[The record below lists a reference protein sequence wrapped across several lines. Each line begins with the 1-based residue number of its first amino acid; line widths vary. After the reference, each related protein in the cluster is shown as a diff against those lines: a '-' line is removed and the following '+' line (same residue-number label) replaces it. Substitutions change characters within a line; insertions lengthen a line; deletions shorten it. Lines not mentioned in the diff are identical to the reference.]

1 MAGLVPAIH
10 DLPRSTKN
18 VDARDKPGHDEHK
31 PTVRAMSMTLPH
43 LTDAESFRAFRSA
56 SSQWLPVALDIARG
70 HGLDVGSPHVF
81 PTGTNLVIGLGDR
94 LILKIFPPL
103 LRAQFVSE
111 RASLM
116 QLASRLHVPIP
127 GIVAEGERDGWPYL
141 VITRLAGALG
151 SEVWPS
157 LPEDQKERVLRQI
170 GETIAAVQRVPLGEL
185 AQIEPRWDAFM
196 RAQMQGCKARHTRLG
211 LAPKF
216 LAGLDDLLRDAARL
230 IPMDAPPVI
239 LIGEY
244 IPENFLLAC
253 DDGEWSLKGLFDFG
267 DVLAGWRD
275 YDLLGPSAFMA
286 AGRPGRVRSLLEGFG
301 YPRPDDALK
310 RRLMALML
318 LHRASD
324 LNSHICIEGWQERAA
339 DLVELQELIWP
350 G

>member
-1 MAGLVPAIH
+1 MSKP
-10 DLPRSTKN
+10 LPQF
-18 VDARDKPGHDEHK
+18 
-31 PTVRAMSMTLPH
+31 
-43 LTDAESFRAFRSA
+43 TDAESFRAFRSDPP
-56 SSQWLPVALDIARG
+56 QWLPIALDIARS
-70 HGLDVGSPHVF
+70 HGLDTTAPHVF
-81 PTGTNLVIGLGDR
+81 ATGTNLVVGLGEG

-111 RASLM
+111 RGSLT
-116 QLASRLHVPIP
+116 QLKGRLHLPIP
-127 GIVAEGERDGWPYL
+127 EIVAEGMRDGWPYL
-141 VITRLAGALG
+141 VITRLAGTLG
-151 SEVWPS
+151 SEAWPQ
-157 LPEDQKERVLRQI
+157 LPEGQKERLLRQI
-170 GETIAAVQRVPLGEL
+170 GETIAAVQAAPLGPL
-185 AQIEPRWDAFM
+185 AQIEPRWGDFM

-216 LAGLDDLLRDAARL
+216 LSGLDDLLRDAAEL

-253 DDGEWSLKGLFDFG
+253 HDDQWSLKGLFDFG

-301 YPRPDDALK
+301 YAKPDFALK

-324 LNSHICIEGWQERAA
+324 LNSHICIKGWQEKAG
-339 DLVELQELIWP
+339 DLVELQDLIWAD
-350 G
+350 

>member
-1 MAGLVPAIH
+1 MTNVTPQELPAFA
-10 DLPRSTKN
+10 
-18 VDARDKPGHDEHK
+18 DAQ
-31 PTVRAMSMTLPH
+31 
-43 LTDAESFRAFRSA
+43 SFRAWRSDPPR
-56 SSQWLPVALDIARG
+56 WLPIALDIARG
-70 HGLDVGSPHVF
+70 HGFDSRSPQVF
-81 PTGTNLVIGLGDR
+81 PTGTNLVVGLDDR

-111 RASLM
+111 RGSLT
-116 QLASRLHVPIP
+116 QLAGRLHLPIP
-127 GIVAEGERDGWPYL
+127 EIVAEGERDGWPYL
-141 VITRLAGALG
+141 IITRLSGTLG
-151 SEVWPS
+151 SEVWPLLS
-157 LPEDQKERVLRQI
+157 EAQKERVLRQI
-170 GETIAAVQRVPLGEL
+170 GETIAAVQRAPLGSL
-185 AQIEPRWDAFM
+185 GRIEPRWDEFM
-196 RAQMQGCKARHTRLG
+196 RRQMQGCRSRHERLG

-216 LAGLDDLLRDAARL
+216 LAGLDELLREAAEL

-253 DDGEWSLKGLFDFG
+253 HDGEWSLGGLFDFG
-267 DVLAGWRD
+267 DVLMGWRD

-301 YPRPDDALK
+301 YSKLDFALK

-324 LNSHICIEGWQERAA
+324 LNSHICIEGWQEKAN
-339 DLVELQELIWP
+339 DLVELQDLIWP

>member
-1 MAGLVPAIH
+1 
-10 DLPRSTKN
+10 
-18 VDARDKPGHDEHK
+18 
-31 PTVRAMSMTLPH
+31 MTLSN
-43 LTDAESFRAFRSA
+43 LTDAESFRAFRSD
-56 SSQWLPVALDIARG
+56 SSRWLPIAIDIARS
-70 HGLDVGSPHVF
+70 HGLDVSTPHVF
-81 PTGTNLVIGLGDR
+81 VTGTNLVVGLGDR
-94 LILKIFPPL
+94 LVVKIFPPL

-111 RASLM
+111 RGSLT
-116 QLASRLHVPIP
+116 QLAGRLPLPIP
-127 GIVAEGERDGWPYL
+127 EIVAEGVRDGWPYL
-141 VITRLAGALG
+141 IITRLAGTLG
-151 SEVWPS
+151 SEVWPH

-170 GETIAAVQRVPLGEL
+170 GETIASVQRAPLGEL
-185 AQIEPRWDAFM
+185 AQIEPRWDEFM
-196 RAQMQGCKARHTRLG
+196 RRQIQGCRARHARLG

-216 LAGLDDLLRDAARL
+216 LAGLDDLLCDAARL

-239 LIGEY
+239 LTGEY

-253 DDGEWSLKGLFDFG
+253 DDGEWSLQGLFDFG

-301 YPRPDDALK
+301 YTKLDFALK

-339 DLVELQELIWP
+339 DLVELQDLIWAE
-350 G
+350 

>member
-1 MAGLVPAIH
+1 MTITPSH
-10 DLPRSTKN
+10 ELPTF
-18 VDARDKPGHDEHK
+18 A
-31 PTVRAMSMTLPH
+31 
-43 LTDAESFRAFRSA
+43 DAESFRAFRAA
-56 SSQWLPVALDIARG
+56 SSRWLPVALDIARS
-70 HGLDVGSPHVF
+70 HGLDVGAPHVF
-81 PTGTNLVIGLGDR
+81 ATGTNLVVGLGER

-111 RASLM
+111 RGSLT
-116 QLASRLHVPIP
+116 QLGGHLDLPIP
-127 GIVAEGERDGWPYL
+127 EIIAEGERDGWPYL
-141 VITRLAGALG
+141 VITRLAGTLG
-151 SEVWPS
+151 SEVWPQ
-157 LPEDQKERVLRQI
+157 LPEQQKERVLRQI
-170 GETIAAVQRVPLGEL
+170 GETIAAVQRAPLGPL
-185 AQIEPRWDAFM
+185 ASIEPRWDAFM
-196 RAQMQGCKARHTRLG
+196 RAQMQGCRARHERLD

-216 LAGLDDLLRDAARL
+216 LDGLDDLLRDAAEL

-253 DDGEWSLKGLFDFG
+253 DDGVWSLAGLFDFG

-301 YPRPDDALK
+301 YAKPDAALK

-324 LNSHICIEGWQERAA
+324 LNSHICIEGWQDKAN
-339 DLVELQELIWP
+339 DLVELQDLIWAE
-350 G
+350 

>member
-1 MAGLVPAIH
+1 
-10 DLPRSTKN
+10 
-18 VDARDKPGHDEHK
+18 
-31 PTVRAMSMTLPH
+31 MTIMPSQQLPH

-56 SSQWLPVALDIARG
+56 SSQWLPIALDIARG
-70 HGLDVGSPHVF
+70 HSLDVGSPHVF

-116 QLASRLHVPIP
+116 QLAGRLHLPIP
-127 GIVAEGERDGWPYL
+127 EIVAEGVRDGWPYL
-141 VITRLAGALG
+141 VITRLAGTLG
-151 SEVWPS
+151 SEVWPH

-170 GETIAAVQRVPLGEL
+170 GETIASVQRAPLGAL
-185 AQIEPRWDAFM
+185 AQIEPRWDDFM
-196 RAQMQGCKARHTRLG
+196 RRQMQGCKARHTRLG

-216 LAGLDDLLRDAARL
+216 LAGLDDLLRDAAQL

-253 DDGEWSLKGLFDFG
+253 DDGQWSLKGLFDFG

-286 AGRPGRVRSLLEGFG
+286 AGRPGRVRGLLEGFG
-301 YPRPDDALK
+301 YTKLDFALK

-324 LNSHICIEGWQERAA
+324 LNSHICIERWQERAA

>member
-1 MAGLVPAIH
+1 ML
-10 DLPRSTKN
+10 
-18 VDARDKPGHDEHK
+18 
-31 PTVRAMSMTLPH
+31 MTLPRF
-43 LTDAESFRAFRSA
+43 TDAESFRAWRSD
-56 SSQWLPVALDIARG
+56 SSQWLPIALDIARD
-70 HGLDVGSPHVF
+70 HGLDASAPHVF
-81 PTGTNLVIGLGDR
+81 ATGTNLVVGLGEK

-111 RASLM
+111 RGSLT
-116 QLASRLHVPIP
+116 QLKGRLHLPIP
-127 GIVAEGERDGWPYL
+127 EIVAEGMRDGWPYL
-141 VITRLAGALG
+141 IITRLSGTLG
-151 SEVWPS
+151 SEVWPQ
-157 LPEDQKERVLRQI
+157 LAEDQKERLLRQI
-170 GETIAAVQRVPLGEL
+170 GETIASVQRAPLGPL

-196 RAQMQGCKARHTRLG
+196 RAQIQGCKARHTRLG

-216 LAGLDDLLRDAARL
+216 LAGLDDLLRDVEKL

-253 DDGEWSLKGLFDFG
+253 HDNQWSLAGLFDFG

-275 YDLLGPSAFMA
+275 YDLLGPGAFMA

-301 YPRPDDALK
+301 HTKLDYALK

-324 LNSHICIEGWQERAA
+324 LNSHICIEGWQEKAN
-339 DLVELQELIWP
+339 DLVELQELIWA

>member
-1 MAGLVPAIH
+1 MSLAPSQQLP
-10 DLPRSTKN
+10 DLTN
-18 VDARDKPGHDEHK
+18 
-31 PTVRAMSMTLPH
+31 
-43 LTDAESFRAFRSA
+43 AENLRAFRAASA
-56 SSQWLPVALDIARG
+56 QWLPIARDIARS
-70 HGLDVGSPHVF
+70 HGLDASAPHVF
-81 PTGTNLVIGLGDR
+81 AAGTNLVVGFGDN

-111 RASLM
+111 RASLS
-116 QLASRLHVPIP
+116 QLAGRLHLPIP
-127 GIVAEGERDGWPYL
+127 EIVAEGERDGWPYL
-141 VITRLAGALG
+141 IITRLAGTLG
-151 SEVWPS
+151 SEVWPH

-170 GETIAAVQRVPLGEL
+170 GETIAMVQRVPLGPL
-185 AQIEPRWDAFM
+185 SAIEPRWDVFL
-196 RAQMQGCKARHTRLG
+196 RRQMQGCRARHTHLD

-216 LAGLDDLLRDAARL
+216 LAGLDDLLRDAAQL

-253 DDGEWSLKGLFDFG
+253 DDGQWSLTGLFDFG

-286 AGRPGRVRSLLEGFG
+286 AGRPGRVKSLLEGFG
-301 YPRPDDALK
+301 YTKLDFALK

-324 LNSHICIEGWQERAA
+324 LNGHICIEGWQERAA
-339 DLVELQELIWP
+339 DLVELQDLIWP

>member
-1 MAGLVPAIH
+1 VTNAPSQ
-10 DLPRSTKN
+10 DLPHF
-18 VDARDKPGHDEHK
+18 A
-31 PTVRAMSMTLPH
+31 
-43 LTDAESFRAFRSA
+43 DAESFRAWRSA
-56 SSQWLPVALDIARG
+56 SSRWLGIALDIARS
-70 HGLDVGSPHVF
+70 HGLDISSPQVF
-81 PTGTNLVIGLGDR
+81 STGTNLVVGLGDK

-111 RASLM
+111 RGSLT
-116 QLASRLHVPIP
+116 QLAGRLLLPIP
-127 GIVAEGERDGWPYL
+127 EIVAEGMRDGWPYL
-141 VITRLAGALG
+141 VITRLAGTLG
-151 SEVWPS
+151 SEAWPQ
-157 LPEDQKERVLRQI
+157 LAEAQKERVLRQI
-170 GETIAAVQRVPLGEL
+170 GETIASVQQAPLGPL
-185 AQIEPRWDAFM
+185 AQIQPRWDDFM

-216 LAGLDDLLRDAARL
+216 LAGLDDLLRDAAAL

-253 DDGEWSLKGLFDFG
+253 DGDQWSLAGLFDFG

-286 AGRPGRVRSLLEGFG
+286 AGQPGRVRSLLEGFG
-301 YPRPDDALK
+301 YAKPDYALK

-324 LNSHICIEGWQERAA
+324 LNSHICIERWQEKAN